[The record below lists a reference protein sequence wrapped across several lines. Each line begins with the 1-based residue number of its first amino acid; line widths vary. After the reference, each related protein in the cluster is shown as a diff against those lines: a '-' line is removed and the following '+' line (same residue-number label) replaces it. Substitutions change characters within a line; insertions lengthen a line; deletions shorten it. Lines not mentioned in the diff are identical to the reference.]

1 MHLNVH
7 LLSGDNPA
15 AAENAGRRCGLK
27 ANETHARMAVED
39 KIDFVW
45 QLRENG
51 RRIAMVGDGIS
62 DAPAMAAADVG
73 VALGT
78 GTDIYV
84 ESGAI
89 VLVSSDPRGVA
100 RVLHLCREAL
110 KVIRWNLLWAFAF
123 NVVMIPLAALNLF
136 KEQWALPVAA
146 LAMVASSAIVVLNS
160 LRLTDAKVDA
170 PGALPTPL
178 PHPSAVPQPALA
190 SGSSAKMPAV
200 RDE

>member
-1 MHLNVH
+1 V
-7 LLSGDNPA
+7 GK
-15 AAENAGRRCGLK
+15 RCGLK
-27 ANETHARMAVED
+27 PTEAHALMSVED

-73 VALGT
+73 IALGA
-78 GTDIYV
+78 GTDLYV
-84 ESGAI
+84 ESGSI

-100 RVLHLCREAL
+100 RVVHLCREAL
-110 KVIRWNLLWAFAF
+110 RIIRWNLIWAFAF

-146 LAMVASSAIVVLNS
+146 LAMVASSAIVVLNA

-170 PGALPTPL
+170 PGALPRPL
-178 PHPSAVPQPALA
+178 PHPSTLPAPALA
-190 SGSSAKMPAV
+190 TGSSTKMPAV